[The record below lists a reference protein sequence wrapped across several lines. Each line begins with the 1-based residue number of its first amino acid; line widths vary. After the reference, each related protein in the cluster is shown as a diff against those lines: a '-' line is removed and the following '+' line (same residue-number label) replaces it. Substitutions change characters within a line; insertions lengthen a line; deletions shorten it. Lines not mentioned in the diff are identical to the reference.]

1 MTESNVGSYDSSKV
15 DLPLNHRRLVAKG
28 DRQSVELR
36 EAPIYTIEV
45 RHGANFFLWL
55 AFSVAIWATF
65 LAVAYGLVQVA
76 ASTDR
81 LLHVSMAVLENLKF
95 FMLPVALFWLWW
107 TVGFVLKGLKVYV
120 HVV

>member
-28 DRQSVELR
+28 DRQSVEPR

-45 RHGANFFLWL
+45 RHDANFFLWL

-65 LAVAYGLVQVA
+65 LAVVYGLVQVA

-107 TVGFVLKGLKVYV
+107 TVGFVLKGLKIRV